1 MSLVHG
7 QTNLNESKYLIER
20 TFSSSSENVPLSK
33 EATYP
38 IPNAYSFSTTR
49 SNSETNIKRE
59 KARGFVEEPAM
70 ISMLHNLTMSTGN
83 GKGNDTNSLTSHDV
97 DVGPY
102 CLLLRN
108 LPKDITLRECYCI
121 FSLATGVSSIELKRD
136 DREPSNENEK
146 VVVVKFGSL
155 SLVTHYA
162 NILNSKSEIFG
173 PSFPFRSHIDVEM
186 CIRDS
191 WYCCYC

>member
-1 MSLVHG
+1 MHN
-7 QTNLNESKYLIER
+7 QTNLNESKFLIER
-20 TFSSSSENVPLSK
+20 AFSSSSETVPLSK

-38 IPNAYSFSTTR
+38 MPTAYSFSAVR

-59 KARGFVEEPAM
+59 NPQCFAKEPIM
-70 ISMLHNLTMSTGN
+70 TSMLHNLTMSTG
-83 GKGNDTNSLTSHDV
+83 KGNGNDVNSLAPHDV

-136 DREPSNENEK
+136 DREPFNDNEK
-146 VVVVKFGSL
+146 VVVVKFGSFL
-155 SLVTHYA
+155 
-162 NILNSKSEIFG
+162 
-173 PSFPFRSHIDVEM
+173 
-186 CIRDS
+186 
-191 WYCCYC
+191 